1 VRIAAIFTRA
11 ISLPGNHGLPRSDQR
26 ALVQP
31 PS

>member
-1 VRIAAIFTRA
+1 VRIAAIFIWLIGVRGT
-11 ISLPGNHGLPRSDQR
+11 HGLPRSDQR

>member
-1 VRIAAIFTRA
+1 VRIAAIFFRL
-11 ISLPGNHGLPRSDQR
+11 IGVRGNHNLPRSDQP